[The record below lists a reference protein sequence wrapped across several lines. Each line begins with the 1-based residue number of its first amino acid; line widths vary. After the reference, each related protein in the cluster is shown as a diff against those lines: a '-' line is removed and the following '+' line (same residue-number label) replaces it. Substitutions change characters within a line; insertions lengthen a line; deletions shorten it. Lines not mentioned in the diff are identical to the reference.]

1 MSGFAS
7 IIGSNGDDNIVAP
20 LNGQQFIDGNAGDDF
35 IAALRGNDIILGE
48 LGDDTI
54 FGGPGGDTIYGG
66 VGDDLLDGGVHHDL
80 IFGGFGADTIFG
92 GLGDDT
98 ISSGP
103 GLDLIIGGTGDD
115 EMRGGQGED
124 IFDFANHFGHD
135 LIIGFQI
142 GVDLLV
148 ISSNINGT
156 GVAAPADLVPLVG
169 TDPNGNAVITL
180 GADTITLQGISPADV
195 TANIGGIVSIV

>member
-20 LNGQQFIDGNAGDDF
+20 LNGSQFIDGNAGDDF
-35 IAALRGNDIILGE
+35 IAGLRGNDIILGDA
-48 LGDDTI
+48 GDDSL
-54 FGGPGGDTIYGG
+54 FGGHGADTIYGG
-66 VGDDLLDGGVHHDL
+66 LGNDLIDGGVTRDL
-80 IFGGFGADTIFG
+80 IFGGNGADTIFG
-92 GLGDDT
+92 GNGDDT
-98 ISSGP
+98 IYGGR
-103 GLDLIIGGTGDD
+103 GLDLIVGGNGDD
-115 EMRGGQGED
+115 QMRGGQGED
-124 IFDFANHFGHD
+124 IFDFGNQFGHD

-156 GVAAPADLVPLVG
+156 GVAAPADLVPLVS

-180 GADTITLQGISPADV
+180 GTDTITLQGVSPADV
-195 TANIGGIVSIV
+195 TANISGIVTIV